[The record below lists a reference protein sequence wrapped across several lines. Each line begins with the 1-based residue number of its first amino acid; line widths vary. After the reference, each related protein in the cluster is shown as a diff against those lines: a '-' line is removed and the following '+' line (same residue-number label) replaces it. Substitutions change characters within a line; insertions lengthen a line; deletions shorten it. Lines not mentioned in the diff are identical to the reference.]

1 MSRCDHWN
9 VARVRL
15 VEISIPER
23 GRQGRHEN
31 AVEMAIENHV
41 ERRRH
46 AVRCGPRFDPRGDH
60 AEFLCGAST
69 TSANMPQTGD
79 PQSMMA
85 IFLPV
90 GFLATVGYGKG
101 RGMSGMALDDRFRF
115 VGLRMILSVSR

>member
-60 AEFLCGAST
+60 AEFLCGSFDDISKYAADGR
-69 TSANMPQTGD
+69 SAVDDGD
-79 PQSMMA
+79 LFA
-85 IFLPV
+85 
-90 GFLATVGYGKG
+90 G
-101 RGMSGMALDDRFRF
+101 RLF
-115 VGLRMILSVSR
+115 